1 MIKTMLIKLLLKT
14 LVFAV
19 AIGCGI
25 WYLSSSLGG
34 ASLSYTSV
42 DAFMTQIGVE
52 NGDIASANGCFLCGY
67 IQDLFAVLG
76 RATEMFWNA
85 IIHNLWILM
94 VIGFGLFIIYHT
106 LKFLRENATSKDVID
121 LTNKE
126 PEMDFKKWF
135 DSVWKTGLRILIAA
149 AFLGI
154 MNWGGTGVL
163 RATTNVVVTPV
174 LYIGSTLS
182 MAATG
187 VISGTTCEIP
197 KTTSQDEDILNP
209 VLKPFMC
216 VMGNLNTVM
225 LAGAGGG
232 FALMNYAW
240 MGLGGGVFTWLAGL
254 ALVII
259 FMIIGFDLIFQVLN
273 VLFRLI
279 FIIIFM
285 PLLIA
290 AAAFEKV
297 WGLAKGLFDASVG
310 ILITSSIKI
319 LKISLKITI
328 IYAVVFFAAD
338 AYYPSPEDSFTTI
351 MPPLMGHTKKEAASP
366 EAMSVMKVFSDCEKV
381 ALKDGKMD
389 KDIFKQ
395 CFHAKKATVESKYPG
410 AFDFMD
416 SGFEF
421 LLFMFSIY
429 FLYAWIVSPKIDD
442 MLKDKDSKDVFEY
455 GVWLKNF
462 GKTVYNIPGNIYDKL
477 KDKLE

>member
-1 MIKTMLIKLLLKT
+1 
-14 LVFAV
+14 
-19 AIGCGI
+19 
-25 WYLSSSLGG
+25 
-34 ASLSYTSV
+34 
-42 DAFMTQIGVE
+42 
-52 NGDIASANGCFLCGY
+52 
-67 IQDLFAVLG
+67 
-76 RATEMFWNA
+76 
-85 IIHNLWILM
+85 
-94 VIGFGLFIIYHT
+94 
-106 LKFLRENATSKDVID
+106 
-121 LTNKE
+121 
-126 PEMDFKKWF
+126 
-135 DSVWKTGLRILIAA
+135 
-149 AFLGI
+149 
-154 MNWGGTGVL
+154 
-163 RATTNVVVTPV
+163 
-174 LYIGSTLS
+174 
-182 MAATG
+182 
-187 VISGTTCEIP
+187 
-197 KTTSQDEDILNP
+197 
-209 VLKPFMC
+209 
-216 VMGNLNTVM
+216 
-225 LAGAGGG
+225 
-232 FALMNYAW
+232 
-240 MGLGGGVFTWLAGL
+240 
-254 ALVII
+254 
-259 FMIIGFDLIFQVLN
+259 
-273 VLFRLI
+273 
-279 FIIIFM
+279 M

-395 CFHAKKATVESKYPG
+395 CFHAKKTTVESKYPG

-455 GVWLKNF
+455 GGWLKNF
-462 GKTVYNIPGNIYDKL
+462 GKTVYNIPGNIYDKI